1 MSKLEPFP
9 RDTLWE
15 GATLSKGLFV
25 FLRKVASHFVF
36 GDFTWDPPN
45 VPAASTV
52 DTTLDVATCAD
63 LGDLRAGMTVTV
75 TPPSTLEAGIVIG
88 AAWVSAHQT
97 LTVRLANVTALAINP
112 ASGTWSFEASN
123 TE

>member
-9 RDTLWE
+9 SDNLWQGGE
-15 GATLSKGLFV
+15 LPRGLFK

-36 GDFTWDPPN
+36 GDFTWNPPN

-63 LGDLRAGMTVTV
+63 FVDLRAGMTVTV
-75 TPPSTLEAGIVIG
+75 TPPSTLEAGVVVG

-97 LTVRLANVTALAINP
+97 LTVRLANVTALGINP